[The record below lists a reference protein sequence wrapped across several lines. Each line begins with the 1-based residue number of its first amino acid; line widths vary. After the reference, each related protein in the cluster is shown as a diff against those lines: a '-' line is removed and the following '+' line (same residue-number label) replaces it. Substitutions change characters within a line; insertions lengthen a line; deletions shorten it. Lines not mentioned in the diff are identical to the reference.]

1 MPEGREIPHRGH
13 IAPSSV
19 SSTERQPHLQA
30 TIHTKPSMVSRVG
43 GLRAAS
49 HLAANVR
56 PESSRHSRRLRQ
68 AAQSCFS
75 QLQNNRSQP
84 RQIRRSQLR
93 TTRPRSCSATVLWS
107 FPLSAVCVPRLGIRR
122 VRLSGLPRR
131 RLRTLSAGSTRRLR
145 RGAVACCQTIASKA
159 WKRISNLPIAS
170 LSSTPARRTIRPSAS
185 RQRLVAAQLVIPLG

>member
-1 MPEGREIPHRGH
+1 MPEVPGIPHRGH

-56 PESSRHSRRLRQ
+56 PESSCHSRRLRQ

-84 RQIRRSQLR
+84 QQIRRNQLR
-93 TTRPRSCSATVLWS
+93 TTGPRSSSATVLRS
-107 FPLSAVCVPRLGIRR
+107 FPLSAVCVPKLGIRR
-122 VRLSGLPRR
+122 VRLFGLARR
-131 RLRTLSAGSTRRLR
+131 RLRILPAGSTRRLR
-145 RGAVACCQTIASKA
+145 LGAVACWQTIASKA
-159 WKRISNLPIAS
+159 WTRLSNLPVAS
-170 LSSTPARRTIRPSAS
+170 LSSTPARRTIRQNAS
-185 RQRLVAAQLVIPLG
+185 RQRLAAARLLIPLE